1 MNSDDGNIGRIGN
14 SISIKSSALFGWEF
28 CELDLDRRNF
38 GFFGE
43 GVGRIGNLSSIKSSA
58 RFWLGIL

>member
-1 MNSDDGNIGRIGN
+1 MNSDDDDIGSIGN
-14 SISIKSSALFGWEF
+14 LSSIKSSALFGWEF

-43 GVGRIGNLSSIKSSA
+43 GVASIGNLSSIKSSA